1 MASNNLAVPIVLWGH
16 VPPTHCISAILLTSD
31 QRTVVTGC
39 HDGQICLWDLN
50 ENMELVPRNMLFGH
64 TAKIT
69 CLAKST
75 DTWEKCNVVSAAE
88 NGELCLWDVSDGRCI
103 EHTKLSGTHTA
114 IYPYQVGNS
123 SSREY
128 RLICHGYYAEI
139 LIMDANSLEVLF
151 SLSSKLSPDWISCLC
166 ILRPIKRHEDVI
178 VALSTSGTLKVWTL
192 TGQETKPWRRKLQ
205 IGGAHEKRVKESEP
219 IFETESKPLCCLNA
233 KTLACC
239 QFTQRTVLIVCSNYW
254 QVYDAGDFS
263 LLCSV
268 PNKKGEPW
276 TGGEFVAGDR
286 VIVWSKAGRG
296 SLYQLPSCCIPDSAD
311 FRSGVG
317 QAAAKTPA
325 PFQYLIM
332 EIQPAKIRK
341 PLACTPAM
349 SFSFGR
355 RGSYHKLLLRGD
367 SHGRVTMWKIPDI
380 TEKELSRLKQEDIVD
395 RPPDM
400 PPHVSVSLQDV
411 WDSMELK
418 PAGIIDQLSTKQDNT
433 PLAITASLY
442 LPAQGRLVCGRE
454 DGSIIIV
461 PATQTAKVQLLQCE
475 HTKQRGWP
483 PHRILRGHKGKVT
496 CLVYPHQ
503 ESLRYD
509 PQYLVSGGVDFAV
522 LLWDLFSGQLLHTFS
537 VHGGEITQLVC
548 PPDNCNLEDQY
559 PTGTPVARVLQSVCS
574 VASDHSVALLSLRER
589 KALLLAGRHLFP
601 VQVIK
606 WRPADDFLVVG
617 CLDNTVYV
625 WQMETGHLDRVES
638 GSVAQDILNAC
649 DETILPSESTTTL
662 AQALKRRS
670 LAAFKNVAQRAAF
683 QVLQTSTASQSQAE
697 VSKSQNFALSIT
709 PMRTNPKD
717 SDFHVLF
724 FDTEA
729 LIVQLLTDET
739 LGLSSPITPEPS
751 KQKDQSESPS
761 SKRRTLFSSVGE
773 TIKAQVSETIKSQLK
788 QGSDFIDLK
797 MMSGSPKKE
806 QTNGQKESVDL
817 EYKSKRSKNLT
828 LLEYNL
834 TLDIAQ
840 LLMSCLHAWGL
851 DLELD
856 KLCLFKLGLLK
867 PHIPVSFGL
876 ISRGGHMSLMLPTWY
891 KYRERVTTGLAEP
904 KTTQLVPSAAQ
915 VEPAGVPRVG
925 SSLVHSGHW
934 EISSAVTT
942 QHLLSVISV
951 ANTLMGMTNAS
962 FLGEKINQGKRTRFV
977 VDRSETGCELM
988 SIVLESERVR
998 RIKQV
1003 GVQGL
1008 IVGEVN
1014 TDSSDGTDSEA
1025 EGSMPPSIQ
1034 QSQCPSCIHAWLQA
1048 YQHFQLS
1055 DDQEVKEAQIKQGW
1069 SLLAALHCVLLP
1081 DLLGKERFQPPQL
1094 QMLAR
1099 RWQDRC
1105 LEVREAAQALMLAE
1119 LQRIGPEGRK
1129 EVIDSWAP
1137 HLPNYVDPQTSQS
1150 PESQP
1155 TSASSPKDKTEPT
1168 AEPAKE
1174 EDTDHLQDEDLISGC
1189 APSLME
1195 DEVSQESSPVSR
1207 NCSPE
1212 MAYPTQKKASMPFE
1226 ARRNQATAIV
1236 MLGVIGAEFGAEIA
1250 SKGQNEEQKKKASRA
1265 PEGFSRD
1272 NYSLAR
1278 HTKEK
1283 LMIKSTQK
1291 GVTSRKKDMS
1301 IAHKEGKALTYLL
1314 LAPPSG
1320 KLPAHTPIRR
1330 AAIDLIGRGFTVWE
1344 PYMDVSAV
1352 LLGLLELCC
1361 DAEKH
1366 AASMMSGLP
1375 LTPAADSCR
1384 TARHALSLIATARPS
1399 AFITTMAKE
1408 VARHAAMAAN
1418 AQSQSA
1424 PIHTSVLVRG
1434 KPEILRVIELLIDK
1448 MQSDVAELIVEV
1460 MDITVHCLDAAQLKQ
1475 KGLQETFPAICRFN
1489 MVSYD
1494 NHSRRIA
1501 VGARNGYLALYD
1513 QKTAKC
1519 QMIAAHGAPVM
1530 AVAFS
1535 PDGRHLAT
1543 YSYQENK
1550 LLFWQ
1555 MAAGLF
1561 GMMSGSS
1568 IKCIRSHDTRPARA
1582 GSNTSLNSLLK
1593 GVRLVWITQK
1603 NVIVLTGDGS
1613 EQKFSV

>member
-114 IYPYQVGNS
+114 IYPYQVGNGS
-123 SSREY
+123 TREY

-219 IFETESKPLCCLNA
+219 IFETESKPLRCLNA

-239 QFTQRTVLIVCSNYW
+239 QFTQRTVLIVCSSYW

-296 SLYQLPSCCIPDSAD
+296 SLYQLPSCAVRASPKVTRWSRLATRSNFSAWICIPDSAD

-325 PFQYLIM
+325 PFQYLVM
-332 EIQPAKIRK
+332 EIEPAKIKK
-341 PLACTPAM
+341 PLTCTPAM

-395 RPPDM
+395 GPPDM
-400 PPHVSVSLQDV
+400 PPQVSVSLQDV

-574 VASDHSVALLSLRER
+574 VATDHSVSLLSLRER

-670 LAAFKNVAQRAAF
+670 LAAFKNVAQ
-683 QVLQTSTASQSQAE
+683 TSTASQSQAE

-739 LGLSSPITPEPS
+739 LGLSSPVTPEPS

-806 QTNGQKESVDL
+806 PINGQKESVDL

-876 ISRGGHMSLMLPTWY
+876 LSRGGHMSLMLPTWY

-904 KTTQLVPSAAQ
+904 K
-915 VEPAGVPRVG
+915 RR
-925 SSLVHSGHW
+925 SSSQALHSGHW

-962 FLGEKINQGKRTRFV
+962 FLGEKINQGKRTR
-977 VDRSETGCELM
+977 
-988 SIVLESERVR
+988 

-1008 IVGEVN
+1008 IVGEVS
-1014 TDSSDGTDSEA
+1014 TDSDGTDSEA

-1034 QSQCPSCIHAWLQA
+1034 QFQSKQLGGPNSRHFFPITRATYHPNFVSLACLDHKISKPEVQLQ
-1048 YQHFQLS
+1048 YHNKPL
-1055 DDQEVKEAQIKQGW
+1055 
-1069 SLLAALHCVLLP
+1069 

-1105 LEVREAAQALMLAE
+1105 LE
-1119 LQRIGPEGRK
+1119 
-1129 EVIDSWAP
+1129 
-1137 HLPNYVDPQTSQS
+1137 
-1150 PESQP
+1150 
-1155 TSASSPKDKTEPT
+1155 
-1168 AEPAKE
+1168 
-1174 EDTDHLQDEDLISGC
+1174 
-1189 APSLME
+1189 
-1195 DEVSQESSPVSR
+1195 
-1207 NCSPE
+1207 
-1212 MAYPTQKKASMPFE
+1212 
-1226 ARRNQATAIV
+1226 
-1236 MLGVIGAEFGAEIA
+1236 
-1250 SKGQNEEQKKKASRA
+1250 
-1265 PEGFSRD
+1265 
-1272 NYSLAR
+1272 
-1278 HTKEK
+1278 
-1283 LMIKSTQK
+1283 
-1291 GVTSRKKDMS
+1291 
-1301 IAHKEGKALTYLL
+1301 
-1314 LAPPSG
+1314 
-1320 KLPAHTPIRR
+1320 
-1330 AAIDLIGRGFTVWE
+1330 
-1344 PYMDVSAV
+1344 
-1352 LLGLLELCC
+1352 
-1361 DAEKH
+1361 
-1366 AASMMSGLP
+1366 
-1375 LTPAADSCR
+1375 
-1384 TARHALSLIATARPS
+1384 
-1399 AFITTMAKE
+1399 
-1408 VARHAAMAAN
+1408 
-1418 AQSQSA
+1418 
-1424 PIHTSVLVRG
+1424 
-1434 KPEILRVIELLIDK
+1434 
-1448 MQSDVAELIVEV
+1448 
-1460 MDITVHCLDAAQLKQ
+1460 
-1475 KGLQETFPAICRFN
+1475 
-1489 MVSYD
+1489 
-1494 NHSRRIA
+1494 
-1501 VGARNGYLALYD
+1501 
-1513 QKTAKC
+1513 
-1519 QMIAAHGAPVM
+1519 
-1530 AVAFS
+1530 
-1535 PDGRHLAT
+1535 
-1543 YSYQENK
+1543 
-1550 LLFWQ
+1550 
-1555 MAAGLF
+1555 
-1561 GMMSGSS
+1561 
-1568 IKCIRSHDTRPARA
+1568 
-1582 GSNTSLNSLLK
+1582 
-1593 GVRLVWITQK
+1593 
-1603 NVIVLTGDGS
+1603 
-1613 EQKFSV
+1613 

>member
-114 IYPYQVGNS
+114 IYPYQVGNG

-219 IFETESKPLCCLNA
+219 IFETESKPLRCLNA

-325 PFQYLIM
+325 PFQYLVM
-332 EIQPAKIRK
+332 EIHPSKIKK
-341 PLACTPAM
+341 PLTCTPAM

-367 SHGRVTMWKIPDI
+367 SHGRVTLWKIPDI
-380 TEKELSRLKQEDIVD
+380 TEKELSRLKQVQDSVD

-400 PPHVSVSLQDV
+400 PPHVSMSLQDV

-454 DGSIIIV
+454 DGSITIV

-522 LLWDLFSGQLLHTFS
+522 LVWDLFSGQLLHTFS

-574 VASDHSVALLSLRER
+574 VATDHSVALLSLRER

-683 QVLQTSTASQSQAE
+683 QVLQTSTASHSHAE

-797 MMSGSPKKE
+797 IRSPKKE

-904 KTTQLVPSAAQ
+904 KTTQLVPSTAQ
-915 VEPAGVPRVG
+915 VEPAAVPHIG

-962 FLGEKINQGKRTRFV
+962 FLGEKINQGKRTR
-977 VDRSETGCELM
+977 
-988 SIVLESERVR
+988 

-1025 EGSMPPSIQ
+1025 ESGMPPSIQ

-1048 YQHFQLS
+1048 FQHFQLS

-1137 HLPNYVDPQTSQS
+1137 HLPNYVDPQTAQS
-1150 PESQP
+1150 PETQP
-1155 TSASSPKDKTEPT
+1155 SSASSPKDKTEPT
-1168 AEPAKE
+1168 AEPTKE
-1174 EDTDHLQDEDLISGC
+1174 EETDHLQDEDLIS
-1189 APSLME
+1189 
-1195 DEVSQESSPVSR
+1195 
-1207 NCSPE
+1207 E

-1250 SKGQNEEQKKKASRA
+1250 TKGQNEEQKKKASRA

-1278 HTKEK
+1278 HT
-1283 LMIKSTQK
+1283 S
-1291 GVTSRKKDMS
+1291 
-1301 IAHKEGKALTYLL
+1301 KALTYLL

-1361 DAEKH
+1361 DSEKH
-1366 AASMMSGLP
+1366 AASMTSGLP

-1519 QMIAAHGAPVM
+1519 QMIAAHSAPVM

>member
-114 IYPYQVGNS
+114 IYPYQVGNG

-219 IFETESKPLCCLNA
+219 IFETESKPLRCLNA

-325 PFQYLIM
+325 PFQYLVM
-332 EIQPAKIRK
+332 EIHPSKIKK
-341 PLACTPAM
+341 PLTCTPAM

-367 SHGRVTMWKIPDI
+367 SHGRVTLWKIPDI
-380 TEKELSRLKQEDIVD
+380 TEKELSRLKQVQDSVD

-400 PPHVSVSLQDV
+400 PPHVSMSLQDV

-454 DGSIIIV
+454 DGSITIV

-522 LLWDLFSGQLLHTFS
+522 LVWDLFSGQLLHTFS

-574 VASDHSVALLSLRER
+574 VATDHSVALLSLRER

-683 QVLQTSTASQSQAE
+683 QVLQTSTASHSHAE

-797 MMSGSPKKE
+797 IRSPKKE

-904 KTTQLVPSAAQ
+904 KTTQLVPSTAQ
-915 VEPAGVPRVG
+915 VEPAAVPHIG

-962 FLGEKINQGKRTRFV
+962 FLGEKINQGKRTR
-977 VDRSETGCELM
+977 
-988 SIVLESERVR
+988 

-1025 EGSMPPSIQ
+1025 ESGMPPSIQ
-1034 QSQCPSCIHAWLQA
+1034 Q
-1048 YQHFQLS
+1048 
-1055 DDQEVKEAQIKQGW
+1055 AQIKQGW

-1137 HLPNYVDPQTSQS
+1137 HLPNYVDPQTAQS
-1150 PESQP
+1150 PETQP
-1155 TSASSPKDKTEPT
+1155 SSASSPKDKTEPT
-1168 AEPAKE
+1168 AEPTKE
-1174 EDTDHLQDEDLISGC
+1174 EETDHLQDEDLIS
-1189 APSLME
+1189 
-1195 DEVSQESSPVSR
+1195 
-1207 NCSPE
+1207 E

-1250 SKGQNEEQKKKASRA
+1250 TKGQNEEQKKKASRA

-1278 HTKEK
+1278 HT
-1283 LMIKSTQK
+1283 S
-1291 GVTSRKKDMS
+1291 
-1301 IAHKEGKALTYLL
+1301 KALTYLL

-1361 DAEKH
+1361 DSEKH
-1366 AASMMSGLP
+1366 AASMTSGLP

-1519 QMIAAHGAPVM
+1519 QMIAAHSAPVM